1 LTSKPLPIV
10 DLGNDTAICTSQPL
24 ILNAQ
29 NPGGSYVW
37 NNGSIAQTI
46 TVNSPGLYIVSVTKD
61 GCSANDSIQVSVKPK
76 NFNLAPNPGLVC
88 KDDSIRFTVNG
99 GNSFAWYKDGVPLNL
114 FDSSILVFGTAP
126 AVYSVQVAENQCGY
140 TETMYVPLLV
150 KSLPVITLTKSNDI
164 SCANPR
170 AQLTARGGIS
180 YKWSPGTSISNDAVA
195 NPVVSPATDTWYRVT
210 VTGLNGCKRMDSIQV
225 KTAAPFNGNFYV
237 PNAFTPNSDGK
248 NDCLSVKYAG
258 VTTRLNFSVFTR
270 WGDLVFQATNL
281 SQCWDGKFNGVNA
294 SAGVYVYYLEA
305 SNNCGT
311 VTQKGVITLIR

>member
-1 LTSKPLPIV
+1 
-10 DLGNDTAICTSQPL
+10 
-24 ILNAQ
+24 
-29 NPGGSYVW
+29 
-37 NNGSIAQTI
+37 
-46 TVNSPGLYIVSVTKD
+46 
-61 GCSANDSIQVSVKPK
+61 
-76 NFNLAPNPGLVC
+76 
-88 KDDSIRFTVNG
+88 
-99 GNSFAWYKDGVPLNL
+99 
-114 FDSSILVFGTAP
+114 
-126 AVYSVQVAENQCGY
+126 
-140 TETMYVPLLV
+140 
-150 KSLPVITLTKSNDI
+150 
-164 SCANPR
+164 
-170 AQLTARGGIS
+170 
-180 YKWSPGTSISNDAVA
+180 VA